1 MEVLLLT
8 FLLLYYEFLGIH
20 VHKDYSSSR
29 VRIMEKDSENIKSV
43 QAIIN
48 KRETDLNFAKHGYE
62 KKSGPI
68 IKEEKQNINWGGIS

>member
-1 MEVLLLT
+1 
-8 FLLLYYEFLGIH
+8 
-20 VHKDYSSSR
+20 
-29 VRIMEKDSENIKSV
+29 MEKDSENIKLV